1 MTSGPAF
8 ERAIVDIDWDSSA
21 PPPALR
27 CPITG
32 KVIMYGY
39 DPVTTEVGVDDYQEP
54 DWANIPTVLFHYI
67 GEVGEFDYI
76 RPELQAAIDEKRQA
90 MLAAAAADDVDWIE
104 GLSDFEILSE
114 HLECLGEVPL
124 VFRLTTH
131 GIACGPIH
139 ASVHVGLDLAARQGA
154 HTSSADAL

>member
-1 MTSGPAF
+1 MRKSSAF
-8 ERAIVDIDWDSSA
+8 ENALVDIDWDTGA

-39 DPVTTEVGVDDYQEP
+39 DPVTTEVGVDDYKEP
-54 DWANIPTVLFHYI
+54 EWASIPTVLFHYI

-76 RPELQAAIDEKRQA
+76 RPELQAAIDEKRKE
-90 MLAAAAADDVDWIE
+90 MIAAASGDDAELIE
-104 GLSDFEILSE
+104 NMSEFEILSE
-114 HLECLGEVPL
+114 HLESLGEVPL

-139 ASVHVGLDLAARQGA
+139 ASVYVGLDLAAA
-154 HTSSADAL
+154 ESSTP

>member
-1 MTSGPAF
+1 MQNKSAF
-8 ERAIVDIDWDSSA
+8 EAALVDIDWDTEVA

-39 DPVTTEVGVDDYQEP
+39 DPVTAEVGVDDYQEP

-67 GEVGEFDYI
+67 SEVGEFDFI
-76 RPELQAAIDEKRQA
+76 RPALQARIDAKRQE
-90 MLAAAAADDVDWIE
+90 MLEIAPAEDQEMIE
-104 GLSDFEILSE
+104 GMGDFEILSE
-114 HLECLGEVPL
+114 HLDSLGEVPL

-139 ASVHVGLDLAARQGA
+139 SSVCVGLDLAVLTGP
-154 HTSSADAL
+154 SKD

>member
-1 MTSGPAF
+1 MRKRSAF
-8 ERAIVDIDWDSSA
+8 EDALVDIDWDTSA

-39 DPVTTEVGVDDYQEP
+39 DPVTTEVGADDYQEP

-67 GEVGEFDYI
+67 DEIGEFDFI
-76 RPELQAAIDEKRQA
+76 RPELQAAIDAKRQE
-90 MLAAAAADDVDWIE
+90 MSAAATADDIE
-104 GLSDFEILSE
+104 LIEDMSDFEILAEYVES
-114 HLECLGEVPL
+114 LGDVPL

-131 GIACGPIH
+131 GVACGPVH
-139 ASVHVGLDLAARQGA
+139 ASVYVGLDLTMRRPE
-154 HTSSADAL
+154 